1 MVATTAPLGPGLLI
15 FAFPDWIRTWELVI
29 PVAWLILEYAFV
41 LVLWPTLPR
50 MCDPVLRA
58 DEDTLLLSHSLRAAP
73 VELKWSDVSAVFP
86 LWNWGELYLGVEPAS
101 CVKQINLARL
111 IGQSLQHRSTGPGIH
126 TCLRRQ
132 AHRRSVASFQQ

>member
-86 LWNWGELYLGVEPAS
+86 LWNWGELYLGVEPVSDSSRCTAS
-101 CVKQINLARL
+101 LSSAAMERVSAACGLPHWPVEAGMR
-111 IGQSLQHRSTGPGIH
+111 T
-126 TCLRRQ
+126 LRGN
-132 AHRRSVASFQQ
+132 FN